1 VRQGL
6 PGHHGCF
13 AVMHTGAPLPR
24 NPRTHRA
31 RPRCA
36 HARLCTAVL
45 TGICLRSVC
54 SCHAILSPPTSVDNV
69 WRRCD
74 PNRNHAVART
84 GFYFHGSDDEAIY
97 AMFGPNQVNATTDT
111 TERTLIIHLYWV
123 AVPRALH
130 HCDPIPYATLF
141 LATKRLGSNKGV
153 SGWVPGC
160 LDEHAVAGGLH
171 TQRLALLSFVWHPLA
186 PLS

>member
-1 VRQGL
+1 VRVRGWQPLCDAPRWAVIGGCDFCRGTRPRLTAIHLCHACSCLEIEDPNYSHRHGGPVRQGL

-24 NPRTHRA
+24 NPRMHRA

-97 AMFGPNQVNATTDT
+97 AMFGPNQVNAATDT
-111 TERTLIIHLYWV
+111 TERTLIV
-123 AVPRALH
+123 H
-130 HCDPIPYATLF
+130 HY
-141 LATKRLGSNKGV
+141 
-153 SGWVPGC
+153 
-160 LDEHAVAGGLH
+160 
-171 TQRLALLSFVWHPLA
+171 
-186 PLS
+186 